1 MYCHLL
7 EQIDPERIAN
17 THVLRDDDRTRRA
30 AYVVSQG
37 KRLGAEFTVQP
48 VDIVRGNEKLNLAFV
63 AALFNACPGLD
74 PPDETQLELFAE
86 LPDDDGG
93 DCREERAFR
102 MWINSLGIETCA
114 HATWPVHVDTPRG
127 QCMWTRH
134 VASACGHATVHLGMR
149 SHLLLTRQVRQQSV
163 RRRTRRHRTAPDNGP
178 RVTRLGRVGPR
189 QQVGDDGIQ
198 ADREPELRS

>member
-114 HATWPVHVDTPRG
+114 T
-127 QCMWTRH
+127 
-134 VASACGHATVHLGMR
+134 
-149 SHLLLTRQVRQQSV
+149 
-163 RRRTRRHRTAPDNGP
+163 
-178 RVTRLGRVGPR
+178 
-189 QQVGDDGIQ
+189 
-198 ADREPELRS
+198 